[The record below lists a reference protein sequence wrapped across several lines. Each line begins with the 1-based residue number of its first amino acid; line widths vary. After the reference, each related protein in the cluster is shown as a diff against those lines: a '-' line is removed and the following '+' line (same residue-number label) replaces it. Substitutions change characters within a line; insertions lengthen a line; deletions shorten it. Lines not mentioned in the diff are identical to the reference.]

1 MADQKFIFIQLRGGM
16 DGLAAL
22 RPDDQSVLKTRRP
35 DLLAGKYFGTKAG
48 FAFNPVLKN
57 HHRLFQNKELS
68 FLHAC
73 GLSVQDRSHFK
84 SQDLLE
90 TGKID
95 ANARTGWLAQIL
107 EQMPR
112 SKEGVAFGPTL
123 PMILSGSNKVFNW
136 SSPRVV
142 DEDEALMKMLGKM
155 LYKDD
160 PVLSELYPQ
169 FERIEHLT
177 GGFNRE
183 KRSSSPF
190 EVIGNM
196 LSKSDGP
203 DIGVINLG
211 NWDTHDNQNAR
222 IAKEFKN
229 LDDGLG
235 TLKKTMRKVWDDT
248 IIVTASEF
256 GRSVHQ
262 NGTDG
267 SDHGTGGVCM
277 IAGGAV
283 DGGRSL
289 GAWPGLESKDL
300 FEDRDV
306 MPVHDIR
313 TVFANIA
320 DAHLGMK
327 AGFIKDIFPKLPA
340 SYDELPIVKRKKR
353 LFGFV

>member
-22 RPDDQSVLKTRRP
+22 KPDDDSALKERRP
-35 DLLAGKYFGTKAG
+35 DLLAGKYLKTKAG
-48 FAFNPVLKN
+48 FAFNPALKN
-57 HHRLFQNKELS
+57 HHKLFQNGELS

-73 GLSVQDRSHFK
+73 GLPIQDRSHFK

-90 TGKID
+90 AGGFD

-107 EQMPR
+107 DKMPR
-112 SKEGVAFGPTL
+112 GTEGVAFGPTL
-123 PMILSGSNKVFNW
+123 PMILAGSPKVFNW
-136 SSPRVV
+136 SSPRVT
-142 DEDEALMKMLGKM
+142 DEDEELMKMLGKM

-160 PVLSELYPQ
+160 PVLKELYPQ
-169 FERIEHLT
+169 FERIEDLT
-177 GGFNRE
+177 GGFNRDN
-183 KRSSSPF
+183 RSANPF

-196 LSKSDGP
+196 LSKSGGP

-235 TLKKTMRKVWDDT
+235 TLKTTMKKVWDDT
-248 IIVTASEF
+248 IIVIASEF

-283 DGGRSL
+283 EGGRSL
-289 GAWPGLESKDL
+289 GKWSGLESADL

-313 TVFANIA
+313 TIFANIA
-320 DAHLGMK
+320 LEHLDMDTRFVEK
-327 AGFIKDIFPKLPA
+327 LFPKMPKGYA
-340 SYDELPIVKRKKR
+340 DIPIVKRKKR

>member
-22 RPDDQSVLKTRRP
+22 KPDDDSVLKARRP
-35 DLLAGKYFGTKAG
+35 DLLAGKYLTTKEG
-48 FAFNPVLKN
+48 FAFNPALKN
-57 HHRLFQNKELS
+57 HHQMFQNKELS
-68 FLHAC
+68 FMHAC
-73 GLSVQDRSHFK
+73 GLPVQDRSHFK
-84 SQDLLE
+84 SQDLLQ
-90 TGKID
+90 TGSLD
-95 ANARTGWLAQIL
+95 ANARQGWLAQIL
-107 EQMPR
+107 EKMHR

-123 PMILSGSNKVFNW
+123 PLIYAGTQKAFEW
-136 SSPRVV
+136 SSPRIVS
-142 DEDEALMKMLGKM
+142 DDEALMKMLGTM

-160 PVLSELYPQ
+160 PILGELYPQ
-169 FERIEHLT
+169 FKRLENLT
-177 GGFNRE
+177 GGFNRDN
-183 KRSSSPF
+183 RSANPF
-190 EVIGNM
+190 EIIGNL
-196 LSKSDGP
+196 LSQKDGP

-222 IAKEFKN
+222 IAKEFQN

-235 TLKKTMRKVWDDT
+235 TLRSKMKKVWDDT
-248 IIVTASEF
+248 VIVVASEF

-289 GAWPGLESKDL
+289 GAWPGLESGDL

-313 TVFANIA
+313 TIFANIA
-320 DAHLGMK
+320 DAHLSMK
-327 AGFIKDIFPKLPA
+327 AGLIKDIFAKLPA
-340 SYDELPIVKRKKR
+340 GYDEIPIVKRKKR